1 MPSKSKRTPAAISRD
16 WHPRTGGGGGK
27 MSIRRLSVMVIAA
40 AVLVQAGSA
49 ATASVSAKTVKAC
62 ELATAEEIAEILG
75 VQVSVPTMDDRTQC
89 EYSPDDG
96 VVVTILS
103 TKYNKFAGFNSKQPN
118 AKKIPGLKKAYTVFA
133 EHSRLLRAA
142 AVKGKKF
149 LTVII
154 SSATGAETGV
164 TLDQLTELTKTA
176 FKRL

>member
-1 MPSKSKRTPAAISRD
+1 MPSKPKRTPAAISRD

-27 MSIRRLSVMVIAA
+27 MNIRRLSVMVIAA

-49 ATASVSAKTVKAC
+49 ATASVSAKPVKAC

-75 VQVSVPTMDDRTQC
+75 VQVSEPIVDDRTRC
-89 EYSPDDG
+89 EYSDDG

-103 TKYNKFAGFNSKQPN
+103 TKYNKFAGFNPKQAD
-118 AKKIPGLKKAYTVFA
+118 AKKIPGLKKAYTVFG
-133 EHSRLLRAA
+133 EQSRLVTAQ

-154 SSATGAETGV
+154 SSATGAEIGV